1 MNRLKIPIN
10 MAVAL
15 PKSPE
20 SIDKNGTGEYN
31 LKIWQN
37 VGSLPSGGRVCP
49 RNRRAKREK
58 ERWIMADTKHLVVT
72 REGLQKMKEELE
84 YKETTEKMRIAE
96 QLKVAISYGD
106 LSENAEYDA
115 AKNDQ
120 ATLEQRINELKQMIE
135 NAVVVDESKINTD
148 TVGFGTRVTI
158 LDIDDPDEEEEV
170 YSIVGTSES
179 DPMNGRLSNE
189 SPVGQALIGAH
200 VGDTVV
206 AQTPGGARRL
216 RIVDIAL

>member
-1 MNRLKIPIN
+1 M
-10 MAVAL
+10 
-15 PKSPE
+15 SE
-20 SIDKNGTGEYN
+20 T
-31 LKIWQN
+31 
-37 VGSLPSGGRVCP
+37 
-49 RNRRAKREK
+49 RR
-58 ERWIMADTKHLVVT
+58 LVVT

-120 ATLEQRINELKQMIE
+120 AALEQRITELRQMIE

-148 TVGFGTRVTI
+148 TVGFGTKVTI
-158 LDIDDPDEEEEV
+158 VDLDDEDEGQEV
-170 YSIVGTSES
+170 YSIVGTAKT
-179 DPMNGRLSNE
+179 DPLNGKLSNE
-189 SPVGQALIGAH
+189 SPVGAALIGAH

-216 RIVDIAL
+216 RVLDIAL

>member
-1 MNRLKIPIN
+1 
-10 MAVAL
+10 
-15 PKSPE
+15 
-20 SIDKNGTGEYN
+20 
-31 LKIWQN
+31 
-37 VGSLPSGGRVCP
+37 
-49 RNRRAKREK
+49 
-58 ERWIMADTKHLVVT
+58 MADTKRLVVT

-120 ATLEQRINELKQMIE
+120 ASLEQRINELKAMIE
-135 NAVVVDESKINTD
+135 NAVIVDESKINTD
-148 TVGFGTRVTI
+148 TVSFGNRVTI
-158 LDIDDPDEEEEV
+158 IDLGDEDGEEET
-170 YSIVGTSES
+170 YTIVGTSES
-179 DPMNGRLSNE
+179 DPANGRLSNE
-189 SPVGQALIGAH
+189 SPVGAALIGAH

-216 RIVDIAL
+216 RIVNIAL

>member
-1 MNRLKIPIN
+1 
-10 MAVAL
+10 MA
-15 PKSPE
+15 E
-20 SIDKNGTGEYN
+20 
-31 LKIWQN
+31 
-37 VGSLPSGGRVCP
+37 
-49 RNRRAKREK
+49 
-58 ERWIMADTKHLVVT
+58 TKHLVVT

-120 ATLEQRINELKQMIE
+120 AALEQRITELKQMIE
-135 NAVVVDESKINTD
+135 NAVVVDESKIDKD

-158 LDIDDPDEEEEV
+158 IDLDDEDGDEEE
-170 YSIVGTSES
+170 YTIVGTSES
-179 DPMNGRLSNE
+179 DPVNGRLSNE
-189 SPVGQALIGAH
+189 SPVGAALIGSH

-206 AQTPGGARRL
+206 AQTPDGNRRL
-216 RIVDIAL
+216 RIVSIGL